1 MYPCGCGCVCIMT
14 VRYVGV
20 IGYHGV
26 RLAQGLGD
34 FFFGFALF
42 NMYSLSYI
50 FFFCNAA
57 QLAAELDECTLI
69 D

>member
-1 MYPCGCGCVCIMT
+1 MYSCGCGCVCIMT

-26 RLAQGLGD
+26 RLLRD
-34 FFFGFALF
+34 WVIFFFRVCSFLYVLF
-42 NMYSLSYI
+42 ILF

>member
-1 MYPCGCGCVCIMT
+1 MIVSERKMYYCGCECVCIMT

-34 FFFGFALF
+34 SFRVCSF
-42 NMYSLSYI
+42 
-50 FFFCNAA
+50 
-57 QLAAELDECTLI
+57 
-69 D
+69 

>member
-1 MYPCGCGCVCIMT
+1 MIVSERKMYPCGCGCVCIMT

-34 FFFGFALF
+34 FFFRVCSF
-42 NMYSLSYI
+42 
-50 FFFCNAA
+50 
-57 QLAAELDECTLI
+57 
-69 D
+69 